1 MLQKLPKITIITY
14 TNGIEYGSIILNLAF
29 TKAKDGE
36 PVYYIY
42 NVGDN
47 QGFVIVSAEN
57 NVYPIIGYSF
67 EGSYTSQPG
76 FEPANFNYWMDN
88 CSNQI
93 IYVRENALPADE
105 LIEST
110 WNSLLVS
117 DPVSKDF
124 DNVDPLL
131 TTLWDQGTYYNQL
144 CPADPGGPGGHV
156 WAGCVAT
163 AMAQVMKYHNHPLQ
177 GSGSHSYNC
186 PGYGAQSADFGATTY
201 EWTSMPNQVNSS
213 NTSVATL
220 LYHLGVSVDMQYS
233 PSGSGAFS
241 SDARDALVE
250 YFGYSPDAQLLP
262 KSGFPIETFIY
273 KLKNELNL
281 SRPVYYS
288 GSGSGG
294 GHAFVCDGYQ
304 GNDFFHFNWG
314 WSGYA
319 NGYFYLNNLN
329 PGGFQFNQG
338 QSALFYVYP
347 EGTATLAGPE
357 NFTAEVT
364 GEDVYLSWDAPSGK
378 DLIGYNIYRNNTLIQ
393 YSTSTEY
400 TDEGLNQ
407 GSYTYYVCAVYD
419 EGESFPSESISI
431 FIGGGTTTIFEEN
444 FESYNAGGQLACQ
457 NSSEWT
463 TWSNA
468 PCSGEDAYITSDVT
482 YGGSKAV
489 IVQGVND
496 VVKLIANYTEGL
508 YKISFRMYV
517 PSGFLGYFN
526 TLQLFDGTNSSWGM
540 QVFFNEN
547 GQGSIDGGGEGAA
560 TFNFP
565 HDAWM
570 FIEVIVDMNNDWA
583 EFKIDGVSLHGWQWS
598 IGAFG
603 QNSLN
608 QLGGVNLYA
617 WNNDGAGTPKYY
629 VDEFMIEEFDN
640 LQLLPPLNFTLNVA
654 FNAIQLTWDPPNGKE
669 LLGYN
674 IYYSYNNGGFNLLTN
689 TSQNSYIVESPGG
702 GLHSFYLTA
711 IYDEGESEPTN
722 VQEVLLT
729 STEEIQNE
737 LFGVYPNPADQY
749 IYLQAENPILSVKV
763 FNYSGQ
769 ELMYK
774 TFADKSVL
782 LEIAEWNRGI
792 YFLMIETGDK
802 LFYKQ
807 IIKN

>member
-1 MLQKLPKITIITY
+1 
-14 TNGIEYGSIILNLAF
+14 
-29 TKAKDGE
+29 
-36 PVYYIY
+36 
-42 NVGDN
+42 
-47 QGFVIVSAEN
+47 
-57 NVYPIIGYSF
+57 
-67 EGSYTSQPG
+67 
-76 FEPANFNYWMDN
+76 MDN
-88 CSNQI
+88 CFDQI
-93 IYVRENALPADE
+93 LYVRENTLPADE

-131 TTLWDQGTYYNQL
+131 STLWDQGTYYNQL

-163 AMAQVMKYHNHPLQ
+163 AMAQVMKFHDHPLQ

-186 PGYGAQSADFGATTY
+186 PGYGTQSANFGTTTY
-201 EWTSMPNQVNSS
+201 QWTSMPNQVNSN
-213 NTSVATL
+213 NTAVATL

-233 PSGSGAFS
+233 PNGSGAFS
-241 SDARDALVE
+241 SDARNALVE
-250 YFGYSPDAQLLP
+250 YFGYSPNAQLLP
-262 KSGFPIETFIY
+262 KSSFPIETFIY

-281 SRPVYYS
+281 SRPVYDS

-338 QSALFYVYP
+338 QSALFYLYP
-347 EGTATLAGPE
+347 EGTATLAGPL
-357 NFTAEVT
+357 NFTAEVV
-364 GEDVYLSWDAPSGK
+364 GEDVHLAWDAPSGK
-378 DLIGYNIYRNNTLIQ
+378 DLTGYNVYRNNLLIE
-393 YSTSTEY
+393 YTSATEY

-407 GSYTYYVCAVYD
+407 GSYSYYVCAVYD
-419 EGESFPSESISI
+419 EGESFPSELISI
-431 FIGGGTTTIFEEN
+431 FIGGGTTTVFEDN
-444 FESYNAGGQLACQ
+444 FDSYNTGGQLACQ

-468 PCSGEDAYITSDVT
+468 PCTNEDAYINSAVT
-482 YGGSKAV
+482 YSGSNAV

-508 YKISFRMYV
+508 YKISFQMYI

-526 TLQLFDGTNSSWGM
+526 TLQLFAGTNSMWGM

-547 GQGSIDGGGEGAA
+547 GQGSVDGGGEGAA
-560 TFNFP
+560 TFSFP
-565 HDAWM
+565 NDTWM
-570 FIEVIVDMNNDWA
+570 YNEVIVDMNNDWA
-583 EFKIDGVSLHGWQWS
+583 EFKIDGASIHGWQWS

-617 WNNDGAGTPKYY
+617 WDNDGAGTPKYY
-629 VDEFMIEEFDN
+629 VDDFMIEEFGN
-640 LQLLPPLNFTLNVA
+640 PQLLPPLNFTLNVA
-654 FNAIQLTWDPPNGKE
+654 FNNLQLTWDPPNGKE
-669 LLGYN
+669 LTGYN
-674 IYYSYNNGGFNLLTN
+674 IYYSFNGGGFNLLTY
-689 TSQNSYIVESPGG
+689 TTQNSYIVESPGG

-711 IYDEGESEPTN
+711 VYDEGESEPTN
-722 VQEVLLT
+722 IQEVLLT
-729 STEEIQNE
+729 ATGEFENE
-737 LFGVYPNPADQY
+737 PVSIFPNPVNQN
-749 IYLQAENPILSVKV
+749 IYLQADEPILSVKV
-763 FNYSGQ
+763 FSYTGQ
-769 ELMYK
+769 ELMFE
-774 TFADKSVL
+774 TFSDKSIIL
-782 LEIAEWNRGI
+782 DIAELNQGI
-792 YFLMIETGDK
+792 YFLMIETEAK
-802 LFYKQ
+802 SFFRQ